1 MIKYKAKNSLKSPR
15 FAGVKTFMRME
26 HVVTTDDIDFAVVG
40 IPYDTCASFRV
51 GTRRG
56 LPRSATPPPW
66 RPSPLTAR

>member
-40 IPYDTCASFRV
+40 IPYDTCASF
-51 GTRRG
+51 
-56 LPRSATPPPW
+56 PRCSG
-66 RPSPLTAR
+66 RYSPSLAEIRW

>member
-40 IPYDTCASFRV
+40 IPLRHLRLLPGGHAPGACRDP
-51 GTRRG
+51 RR
-56 LPRSATPPPW
+56 L
-66 RPSPLTAR
+66 RPGGQAL